1 MSDARS
7 AILAKLRTNRDAH
20 PVTPPPS
27 DTTVLA
33 EKRWAPEE
41 RLPRIRRLME
51 AVHTEFLDATEA
63 DWPAVVREFLAREG
77 ATTLLYAPGTPDGKT
92 LAASLASPPLSSPS
106 PPRGEG
112 RGEGDAQRHA
122 STELAPSA
130 IPQTDATVPPHPN
143 PLPGGER
150 GTVTGSLTLIP
161 YDRPVEAFKEQ
172 LFESIDA
179 GLTSTSGAIAE
190 TGSLI
195 LWPSAREPRLLSLV
209 PHIHVALL
217 RADALYDTFWQAMR
231 DNRWAEGMPTNALL
245 ISGPSKTADIE
256 QTLAYGVHGPKRLI
270 VVVIR

>member
-7 AILAKLRTNRDAH
+7 AILAKLRASRDAH
-20 PVTPPPS
+20 PITPPPS

-33 EKRWAPEE
+33 DKRWAPEE

-92 LAASLASPPLSSPS
+92 LAAATSPLPPREREGTHAEHGEGEGLSEHDSNPTPDSPS
-106 PPRGEG
+106 PFPLRGPLPSPGAGEG
-112 RGEGDAQRHA
+112 VH
-122 STELAPSA
+122 
-130 IPQTDATVPPHPN
+130 
-143 PLPGGER
+143 
-150 GTVTGSLTLIP
+150 LIP
-161 YDRPVEAFKEQ
+161 YDRPVETFKEQ
-172 LFESIDA
+172 LFEGIDA
-179 GLTSTSGAIAE
+179 GLTSTLGAIAE

-195 LWPSAREPRLLSLV
+195 LWPSAQEPRLLSLV

-245 ISGPSKTADIE
+245 VSGPSKTADIE

-270 VVVIR
+270 VVVIA

>member
-7 AILAKLRTNRDAH
+7 AILGKLRASRDAH
-20 PVTPPPS
+20 PITPPPS
-27 DTTVLA
+27 DTTVLS

-77 ATTLLYAPGTPDGKT
+77 ATTLLYAPATPDGKT
-92 LAASLASPPLSSPS
+92 LAAHSSPLPPREREGTHGGSRGEGEGLSEHGSGTTPDSPS
-106 PPRGEG
+106 PFPPLRGGPLPSPGAGEG
-112 RGEGDAQRHA
+112 VQ
-122 STELAPSA
+122 
-130 IPQTDATVPPHPN
+130 
-143 PLPGGER
+143 
-150 GTVTGSLTLIP
+150 LIP
-161 YDRPVEAFKEQ
+161 YDRPIEAFKEQ
-172 LFESIDA
+172 LFEGIDA
-179 GLTSTSGAIAE
+179 GITSTLGAIAE

-195 LWPSAREPRLLSLV
+195 LWPSAAEPRLLSLV

-217 RADALYDTFWQAMR
+217 RAGTLHDTFWQAMR

-270 VVVIR
+270 VVVIS